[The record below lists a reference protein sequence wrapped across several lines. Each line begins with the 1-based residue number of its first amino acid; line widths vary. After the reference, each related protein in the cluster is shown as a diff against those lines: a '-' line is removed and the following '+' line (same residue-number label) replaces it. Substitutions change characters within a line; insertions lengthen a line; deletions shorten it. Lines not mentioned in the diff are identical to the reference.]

1 MVRVRKKTWDQ
12 KVQIVKESFLRA
24 SVNSS
29 FPSKFYAN
37 LFFLNPKIKKY
48 FEKTDFEHQDKAL
61 MHGLNFLFGYLDQ
74 DDDHSRKQIGRIAI
88 THSSQGLKIHPH
100 HYYYWIEALILT
112 ARETDPSWTDGM
124 DYYWR
129 EVVNYPV
136 SFIISQFF
144 NSDKK

>member
-1 MVRVRKKTWDQ
+1 MTRMRKKTWEQ

-24 SVNSS
+24 SIEKS
-29 FPSKFYAN
+29 FPSKFYEH

-48 FEKTDFEHQDKAL
+48 FENTDFEHQEKAL
-61 MHGLNFLFGYLDQ
+61 MHGLDFLFGYLDK
-74 DDDHSRKQIGRIAI
+74 DDEHARKQIGRIAI
-88 THSSQGLKIHPH
+88 SHSSYGLRIHPH

-112 ARETDPSWTDGM
+112 ARDTDSLWTDGM

-144 NSDKK
+144 RPEKT